1 MNCSNSSSGCPDEG
15 ELYEPL
21 YEPPTY
27 LTVFLSICYISIS
40 VAAVVGNGL
49 VIWVIL
55 TSRRMRNVTNYYIA
69 NLALADIAVGLFA
82 IPFEFQAALLQ
93 RWVLPNFMC
102 PFCPFVK
109 TLSISVSIFT
119 LSAIALDRYRAILYP
134 LTARASRVHFRVV
147 ISVIWIAGGVMAA
160 PFAYGLRVTKA
171 PVPYFP
177 LNSSELIFDYCDN
190 MNMPA
195 ELYESY
201 RTTLVLL
208 QYFLPLIVISY
219 AYARVA
225 LTLWGS
231 TAPGNAQTDRD
242 SNIMRNKKKVLKVIK
257 MLVIVVV
264 LFALCWLPL
273 QTYNVLQ
280 NITDIN
286 EYKYINIFW
295 FGFDWLAMSNSCYN
309 PFVYA
314 IYNEKFKREFQLR
327 LRAPCIKKKHRSDPL
342 TRELSGFESSRFD
355 WKRASTMKN
364 GMPATLS
371 VSLLKM

>member
-242 SNIMRNKKKVLKVIK
+242 SNIMRNKKKVIK